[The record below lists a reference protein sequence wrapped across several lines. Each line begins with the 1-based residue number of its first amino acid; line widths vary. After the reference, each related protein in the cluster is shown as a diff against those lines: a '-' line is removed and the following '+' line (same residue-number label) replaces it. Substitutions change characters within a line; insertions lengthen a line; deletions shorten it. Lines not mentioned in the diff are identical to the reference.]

1 MKFNALMA
9 FLFSDLRQ
17 NCALQKKR
25 IRRGTAFV
33 GQIMRPRGA
42 AESFFASSRA
52 AASRRVAAA
61 LNRHI

>member
-1 MKFNALMA
+1 MD

-17 NCALQKKR
+17 YGALQKKR

-33 GQIMRPRGA
+33 GQIMRQSGA
-42 AESFFASSRA
+42 AESFFASSRV
-52 AASRRVAAA
+52 AASRYVPAA